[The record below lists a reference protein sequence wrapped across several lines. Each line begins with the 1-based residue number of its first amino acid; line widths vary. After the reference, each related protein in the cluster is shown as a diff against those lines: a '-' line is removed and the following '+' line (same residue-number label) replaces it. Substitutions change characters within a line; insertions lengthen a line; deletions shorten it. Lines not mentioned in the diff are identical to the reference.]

1 MAADE
6 MVAEQELERLRSE
19 VIQERQMKEM
29 LDQSIGE
36 LQATVNE
43 LERRVDSIDDEGNEW
58 KTRYEMQLEIN
69 QQLQKQIFLLQD
81 KIEQAKKA
89 SKDINSKAYREQFS
103 HLDFSDAAKE
113 EIAYFVEK
121 VTPQTI
127 KMMEREKQSLQS
139 QLRDIDW
146 RIDQESKAYHRANE
160 ERKKYNVEISA
171 TKHQVSEIHQKT
183 KTAIEDDVP
192 KSVNSRFYFSQ
203 IFRNIPPDQRVIDP
217 RKGPIKK
224 TAAVKSLPKI
234 SSNASS
240 RRSSY
245 KD

>member
-103 HLDFSDAAKE
+103 HLDFSD
-113 EIAYFVEK
+113 

-192 KSVNSRFYFSQ
+192 KSVNSR
-203 IFRNIPPDQRVIDP
+203 NIPPDQRVIDP